1 MFGSSFLI
9 YLLSLLKCQWNSC
22 CCSVTKSLLTLCDP
36 MDCSTEGSPVL
47 HHLLSLP
54 RFMSIESLIRP
65 NHLILYHP
73 LPLLPSIFPS
83 IRIFEW
89 VSSSHQVLKHG
100 ALASV
105 SVLPMSIQGWF
116 LLGLIGLI
124 SLQSK
129 GLSRVFSST
138 TLEKHQFFGA
148 QPSLWLVQL
157 SHLYMTTGKN
167 HSFGYTELCQQ
178 RDVSAF

>member
-1 MFGSSFLI
+1 MTPWTAAQKAPLSSTISWVCPDSCPSSRWYDLI
-9 YLLSLLKCQWNSC
+9 ILSSTTPFPFCLQSFPASESSSE
-22 CCSVTKSLLTLCDP
+22 SVP
-36 MDCSTEGSPVL
+36 
-47 HHLLSLP
+47 
-54 RFMSIESLIRP
+54 LIRCW
-65 NHLILYHP
+65 NT
-73 LPLLPSIFPS
+73 
-83 IRIFEW
+83 
-89 VSSSHQVLKHG
+89 G

-105 SVLPMSIQGWF
+105 WVLPMNIQGWF

-138 TLEKHQFFGA
+138 TIQKHQFFGA

>member
-1 MFGSSFLI
+1 MSNSLQTHGSKHTRLPCPS
-9 YLLSLLKCQWNSC
+9 LSPGVCSNSCQW
-22 CCSVTKSLLTLCDP
+22 KP
-36 MDCSTEGSPVL
+36 
-47 HHLLSLP
+47 
-54 RFMSIESLIRP
+54 P
-65 NHLILYHP
+65 NHLILCCP